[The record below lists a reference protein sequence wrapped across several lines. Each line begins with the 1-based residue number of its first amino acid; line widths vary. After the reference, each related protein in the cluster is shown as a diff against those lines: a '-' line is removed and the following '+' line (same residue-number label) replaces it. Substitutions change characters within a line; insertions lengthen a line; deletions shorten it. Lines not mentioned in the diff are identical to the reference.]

1 MKIEKLH
8 LQDFGQFHDKDITLD
23 PGVNILY
30 GSNEAGKTTT
40 KDFIVDMLY
49 GMDGDTEIRM
59 DQYEKR
65 KPINGDAYKGAMEVT
80 TENGAYR
87 VERNFLKNEKQTVV
101 KDLNSGCEV
110 PLQEP
115 GNLVG
120 TLFHTDKST
129 YMNTLCMGQTELA
142 TNHMIVDRLND
153 YIVNMASTRAGD
165 VDAVNAIMQLKEKKK
180 EFANEPLEAREQ
192 ELTAKLQLD
201 RDYDAEVAEVEEEYK
216 KVEAASGDKKAQ
228 LQFTPIKNA
237 AMREEED
244 ALEDTEEEETVEEP
258 EEELTDR
265 EKDIKMLQNM
275 GKRSVLDNA
284 FVLLFCGLLFIALF
298 IGIAW
303 VIPVNIPQLK
313 MGIMGFGIL
322 LVVITT
328 VQVFSRRAKLYRLL
342 EEMEIEQG
350 FEDAKAE
357 VASAQSEDQTMRN
370 TRLAELRDKKNDI
383 VRERK
388 EQEDMLVELN
398 ELKEKKAS
406 NNVEL
411 AALDLAIRTIQDLSE
426 EIYDSFGGV
435 LNEQVSALVCKIT
448 NGKYSEVRIDDRLQ
462 VMVKSGNSYIGM
474 DYLSMGTIE
483 QIYLALRLSI
493 ANVLITEDLPIIIDD
508 IFVTYDYQRLYDT
521 VSCLGEYLNRQIIM
535 FTTNPGLQ
543 EMCTQL
549 GIAYSAISL

>member
-8 LQDFGQFHDKDITLD
+8 LQDFGQFHDKDITLA

-49 GMDGDTEIRM
+49 GMDADTGARL

-65 KPINGDAYKGAMEVT
+65 KPINGDAYTGAMEVA
-80 TENGAYR
+80 TESGEYL
-87 VERNFLKNEKQTVV
+87 VERNFLKTEKQTVV
-101 KDLNSGCEV
+101 KDLNSGYEV

-120 TLFHTDKST
+120 TLLHTDKST
-129 YMNTLCMGQTELA
+129 YMNTLCIGQTELA
-142 TNHMIVDRLND
+142 TNHAIVDKLND

-165 VDAVNAIMQLKEKKK
+165 VDAVNAITQLNEKKK

-201 RDYDAEVAEVEEEYK
+201 RDYDAEIAAVEEEYR
-216 KVEAASGDKKAQ
+216 KVEASAGDEKEAK

-237 AMREEED
+237 SMRDEEEVED
-244 ALEDTEEEETVEEP
+244 EESEDTEEP
-258 EEELTDR
+258 EEELTER
-265 EKDIKMLQNM
+265 EKDMKMLQNM
-275 GKRSVLDNA
+275 GKRSVLDNV
-284 FVLLFCGLLFIALF
+284 FVLLFCSLLFIALF
-298 IGIAW
+298 VGIAW
-303 VIPVNIPQLK
+303 IIPVNIPQLK

-328 VQVFSRRAKLYRLL
+328 IQVFSRRAKLYRLL

-357 VASAQSEDQTMRN
+357 VASAQSEDQTERN
-370 TRLAELRDKKNDI
+370 IRLSELRDKKNDI
-383 VRERK
+383 IKERK
-388 EQEDMLVELN
+388 EQEDMLVEIN
-398 ELKEKKAS
+398 QLKEKKAS

-426 EIYDSFGGV
+426 EIYDSFGSV
-435 LNEQVSALVCKIT
+435 LNDQVSALVRKIT
-448 NGKYSEVRIDDRLQ
+448 NGKYSEVRIDDQLR

-474 DYLSMGTIE
+474 DYLSTGTIE

-493 ANVLITEDLPIIIDD
+493 ANVLIAEDLPIIIDD

-549 GIAYSAISL
+549 GIAYNAISL

>member
-8 LQDFGQFHDKDITLD
+8 LQDFGQFHDKDITLA

-49 GMDGDTEIRM
+49 GMDADTGARL

-65 KPINGDAYKGAMEVT
+65 KPINGDAYTGAMEVA
-80 TENGAYR
+80 TESGEYL
-87 VERNFLKNEKQTVV
+87 VERNFLKTEKQTVV
-101 KDLNSGCEV
+101 KDLNSGYEV

-120 TLFHTDKST
+120 TLLHTDKST
-129 YMNTLCMGQTELA
+129 YMNTLCIGQTELA
-142 TNHMIVDRLND
+142 TNHAIVDKLND

-165 VDAVNAIMQLKEKKK
+165 VDAVNAITQLNEKKK

-201 RDYDAEVAEVEEEYK
+201 RDYDAEIAAVEEEYR
-216 KVEAASGDKKAQ
+216 KVEASAGDEKEAK

-237 AMREEED
+237 SMRDEEEVED
-244 ALEDTEEEETVEEP
+244 EESEDTEEP
-258 EEELTDR
+258 EEELTER
-265 EKDIKMLQNM
+265 EKDMKMLQNM

-284 FVLLFCGLLFIALF
+284 FVLLFCSLLFIALF
-298 IGIAW
+298 VGIAW
-303 VIPVNIPQLK
+303 IIPVSIPQLK

-328 VQVFSRRAKLYRLL
+328 IQVFSRRAKLYRLL

-357 VASAQSEDQTMRN
+357 VAIAQSEDQTERN
-370 TRLAELRDKKNDI
+370 IRLSELRDKKNDI
-383 VRERK
+383 IKERK
-388 EQEDMLVELN
+388 EQEDMLVEIN
-398 ELKEKKAS
+398 QLKEKMAS

-426 EIYDSFGGV
+426 EIYDSFGSV
-435 LNEQVSALVCKIT
+435 LNDQVSALVRKIT
-448 NGKYSEVRIDDRLQ
+448 NGKYSEVRIDDQLR

-474 DYLSMGTIE
+474 DYLSTGTIE

-493 ANVLITEDLPIIIDD
+493 ANVLIAEDLPIIIDD

-549 GIAYSAISL
+549 GIAYNAISL